1 MANGGFASGGPI
13 TTPGML
19 KSWTITDAPAT
30 KDKVMA
36 QLHNPHPG
44 EILKEEFLT
53 EIGMSQNQLAQAI
66 GVPGNRIHAIVN
78 GTRDITGDSDLRLCK
93 FFGLSEGYFL
103 RLQNAYDT
111 MEAKRRIAAQLAKIK
126 PYRPGKAA

>member
-1 MANGGFASGGPI
+1 MSR
-13 TTPGML
+13 
-19 KSWTITDAPAT
+19 SRTITPKHSTAMD
-30 KDKVMA
+30 KDMA

-53 EIGMSQNQLAQAI
+53 EIGMSQNQLAHAI
-66 GVPGNRIHAIVN
+66 GVPGNRIHAIIN
-78 GTRDITGDSDLRLCK
+78 RTRAITGDTDLRLCR

-111 MEAKRRIAAQLAKIK
+111 LEAKRRIAAQLAKIK
-126 PYRPGKAA
+126 PYRRARAA